1 MLKTT
6 DFNVPAEH
14 PGDMLAGYEHAFE
27 KKYVLVF
34 ILKKCIENGTFE
46 MSIETKH
53 SHPTMVTDGLL
64 KKFAVLG
71 RSGNYYHLTKKS
83 LGLLYSVYGKE

>member
-6 DFNVPAEH
+6 DFKIPTEH

-27 KKYVLVF
+27 KESVLVF

-46 MSIETKH
+46 MSIE
-53 SHPTMVTDGLL
+53 SEYDHPTMVTDGLL
-64 KKFAVLG
+64 KKVEILG